1 MILKTKILLDWYLRI
16 GDEELAAKHRR
27 VEVENAVGQI
37 SLQILAS
44 RMAQKQ
50 KKPGIENTFGTQTQM
65 KHNEKK
71 ECKLLELPPMDGY
84 GWYGISSS
92 DGSVR
97 RYVSVRSRRMRT
109 MHQLSKDD
117 FENNEKNGTASE
129 LESYYE
135 MLNQIEE
142 ERNLEKID
150 TNSMECDIPGSSGRN
165 GAIWTQKYAPKNF
178 LDLLTNDVCFLV
190 KL

>member
-1 MILKTKILLDWYLRI
+1 M
-16 GDEELAAKHRR
+16 
-27 VEVENAVGQI
+27 EVENAVGQI

-50 KKPGIENTFGTQTQM
+50 KKSGIENTFGTQSQL
-65 KHNEKK
+65 KYNEKK

-84 GWYGISSS
+84 GWYGISST
-92 DGSVR
+92 DGNVR
-97 RYVSVRSRRMRT
+97 RYVPVRKRRMQT
-109 MHQLSKDD
+109 MSQLKKDNSD
-117 FENNEKNGTASE
+117 NNEKNTTTE

-142 ERNLEKID
+142 ERNLQENDKD
-150 TNSMECDIPGSSGRN
+150 LMECDIPESSNEGN

-178 LDLLTNDVCFLV
+178 LDLLTNDVSF
-190 KL
+190 